1 MKVNTLTTEQPWYAT
16 AIESLAS
23 SAVSVDQDKGTV
35 TYDSRIRSDESHVKA
50 IGAEELV
57 HAATIALL
65 CSTAYNYPTE
75 AIGHEIHFAHGSR
88 GSNAD
93 EVDVIVYDS
102 DNLPFALM
110 ELKSHHDFER
120 EKYRAIEYQLFGT
133 APLTGAPKLL
143 VFATVEPNGS
153 EPSLN
158 AICIDY
164 TKYKTFEAWRDAGEP
179 HSSNFPKEYRDLEF
193 KPLTNHGDNPLDL
206 DTTLADFRSIA
217 LAFHAEFF
225 GEHPDNTIFVNLVK
239 CLLAKIYDERTR
251 RRGDEYHFQV
261 FHKAGRPETAREV
274 FERVNK
280 LYEQAYKRYVDP
292 SSVETDEISTKE
304 FSEERVKT
312 VVQALQQLSI
322 TMGAVRNG
330 DVIGTFFEEIIRS
343 GFKQDRGMY
352 FTHDNLA
359 RFMVEAVGLRTLTEI
374 TWSSSD
380 HPENRLPYIID
391 PACGS
396 GTFLLHCMQSVTDTV
411 RNSKKTLVSDHD
423 SEEFFNARL
432 HDERPNYWAEQF
444 IYGFDPKFVMAITAK
459 VNMVLHGDGSTH
471 ILKEDAFSPFSKY
484 SDVRLRPCNE
494 NQRSITRSRY
504 RPDMC
509 ETFDLV
515 VSNPPF
521 GVTLAS
527 ETRAKIG
534 VTFNLPP
541 TTPSEGLF
549 IERRFQLLKPGGRL
563 AIIVPESLLNGKELI
578 NVRLF
583 LYRMFKMKAIVSM
596 PRNLFID
603 TPTKTSILFAQ
614 KKLPQEIEEWDKKW
628 QTATLKV
635 DQCVNEAR
643 KSLNKNFCKDHTAQ
657 EVAEA
662 FAKALKPILPQH
674 FWVMKAGSNPVLLR
688 TGLDWTNKKATD
700 AATHYRSILTTAHF
714 RRLCDQSNLKS
725 IATEDPY
732 EFPVYE
738 VDEVGYKLSKRGE
751 RARPNNLFKMRSRT
765 TNQSITNLHLAED
778 PCDLVI
784 DRDEPQ
790 TVLDE
795 IIAGVSWS

>member
-1 MKVNTLTTEQPWYAT
+1 MTVHTSAAEHQWYFT

-23 SAVSVDQDKGTV
+23 SAVSVDQDSGTV
-35 TYDSRIRSDESHVKA
+35 TYDSRIRSDESHVKT
-50 IGAEELV
+50 IGPEELV
-57 HAATIALL
+57 HATTIGLF
-65 CSTAYNYPTE
+65 CSSTYNYPVE
-75 AIGHEIHFAHGSR
+75 SIGHEIHFAHGSR

-93 EVDVIVYDS
+93 EVDIIVYDS
-102 DNLPFALM
+102 DDLPFALV
-110 ELKSHHDFER
+110 ELKSHHDFEK
-120 EKYRAIEYQLFGT
+120 EKYPAIRYQLFGT
-133 APLTGAPKLL
+133 APLAGAPRLL
-143 VFATVEPNGS
+143 VYATVEPIGPD
-153 EPSLN
+153 PSLN

-179 HSSNFPKEYRDLEF
+179 HSNRFPKEYRDLHY
-193 KPLTNHGDNPLDL
+193 KPLINNEDNPLDL
-206 DTTLADFRSIA
+206 NTTLADFRSIA
-217 LAFHAEFF
+217 LAFHSEFF
-225 GEHPDNTIFVNLVK
+225 GEHADNTIFVNLVK

-251 RRGDEYHFQV
+251 KIGEEYHFQV
-261 FHKAGRPETAREV
+261 FYKSGRPETAREV

-280 LYEQAYKRYVDP
+280 LYEQAYRRYVDP
-292 SSVETDEISTKE
+292 RNSEADEISTKE

-330 DVIGTFFEEIIRS
+330 DVIGTFFEEILRA

-359 RFMVEAVGLRTLTEI
+359 RFMVEAVGLNKLTKN

-396 GTFLLHCMQSVTDTV
+396 GTFLLHCMQNVTETV

-423 SEEFFNARL
+423 SEEFFKARL

-484 SDVRLRPCNE
+484 SDIRLRACNDD
-494 NQRSITRSRY
+494 QRSVPRSRY

-521 GVTLAS
+521 GVTLAA
-527 ETRAKIG
+527 EIRAKIG
-534 VTFNLPP
+534 NTFSLPEA
-541 TTPSEGLF
+541 TPSEGLF
-549 IERRFQLLKPGGRL
+549 IERCFQLLKPGGRL
-563 AIIVPESLLNGKELI
+563 AIIVPESLLNGKELV
-578 NVRLF
+578 NVRMF
-583 LYRMFKMKAIVSM
+583 LYRMFRIKTIVSM

-603 TPTKTSILFAQ
+603 TPTQTSILIAQ
-614 KKLPQEIEEWDKKW
+614 KKLTQDIEEWDKKW

-635 DQCVNEAR
+635 DQCVNNAR
-643 KSLNKNFCKDHTAQ
+643 KALNKKYCKNHTAD

-662 FAKALKPILPQH
+662 FAKAMRPILPQH
-674 FWVMKAGSNPVLLR
+674 FWVMKGGSNPVLLR
-688 TGLDWTNKKATD
+688 ASMDWNGKTATEV
-700 AATHYRSILTTAHF
+700 ATHYPRILATANF
-714 RRLCDQSNLKS
+714 RRLCDQSTLKS
-725 IATEDPY
+725 IATHDSY

-738 VDEVGYKLSKRGE
+738 VDEVGYKLSKRDE
-751 RARPNNLFKMRSRT
+751 RARPNHLLKMRSRA
-765 TNQSITNLHLAED
+765 TNQYITNLHLAED
-778 PCDLVI
+778 EYDLVI
-784 DRDEPQ
+784 DTDNPQ